1 MWRPI
6 LLRAQYPSNIPAHS
20 SASSCFVIVNDAT
33 NIIGSLESKLST
45 YFGMCLSLLLL
56 CSCRYAW
63 IAAIWATATKR
74 WRSTWAP
81 PFSIAQTTTGQRL
94 FHLPLTDLLDATGR
108 RRPSSFSAYSPSC
121 RLRRQFEN
129 KKKDRRSCCQIS
141 RQAKMPYQDVWK
153 IIWKKK
159 PAGNFKFVFPL
170 FLLHREGK

>member
-20 SASSCFVIVNDAT
+20 SASSCFVTIVNDAT

-45 YFGMCLSLLLL
+45 YFGMCLLLLL

-108 RRPSSFSAYSPSC
+108 RRPFSAYSPSC

-129 KKKDRRSCCQIS
+129 KKKKRRSCCQIS

-153 IIWKKK
+153 IIWKNKKK

>member
-1 MWRPI
+1 
-6 LLRAQYPSNIPAHS
+6 
-20 SASSCFVIVNDAT
+20 
-33 NIIGSLESKLST
+33 
-45 YFGMCLSLLLL
+45 MCLLLLL

-108 RRPSSFSAYSPSC
+108 RRPFSAYSPSC

-129 KKKDRRSCCQIS
+129 KKKKRRSCCQIS

-153 IIWKKK
+153 IIWKNKKK
-159 PAGNFKFVFPL
+159 PAGNFKFVCFHY
-170 FLLHREGK
+170 FCYIGRENNKIFQAFTVGRFISSLNFCKRKIKTKN